1 MTGADA
7 PAANPQELSAYQ
19 QSAPYVRS
27 ADSGVQK
34 FAQGM
39 RSQGI
44 GIEKLDN
51 VKQSIQDVG
60 HRMFQLSNLKDQQGG
75 KLTKEQE
82 QELAKIQDVL
92 STLANMQ
99 YKLLNK

>member
-7 PAANPQELSAYQ
+7 PAASPQELAAYQ
-19 QSAPYVRS
+19 QSAPYVRA

-34 FAQGM
+34 LYQGM

-44 GIEKLDN
+44 GIDKLDN
-51 VKQSIQDVG
+51 VKDALQDIG

-75 KLTKEQE
+75 KLNKEQQ

-92 STLANMQ
+92 STLSNMQ